1 MLNKVILI
9 GRTTR
14 DVDFR
19 RTSTGTPVATFTLA
33 LDNRF
38 VLKDG
43 KPTTDFINCVAWN
56 RTAETM
62 DKYVKKGMMIAVEGR
77 IQTRNYENKDGN
89 KVYVT
94 EVVCE
99 NMRMLESRGTSSGAT
114 YLEDYE
120 PDNGGYQKDDSS
132 DTETITST
140 DTGVDFNISE
150 DDLPF

>member
-19 RTSTGTPVATFTLA
+19 RTTTGTPVATFTLA

-43 KPTTDFINCVAWN
+43 KPTTDFINCIAWN
-56 RTAETM
+56 KTAETM
-62 DKYVKKGMMIAVEGR
+62 DKYVKKGMLIAVEGR
-77 IQTRNYENKDGN
+77 LQTRNYENKDGN

-94 EVVCE
+94 EVVCD
-99 NMRMLESRGTSSGAT
+99 NMRMLESRNSGSSST

-120 PDNGGYQKDDSS
+120 PSNNGYTSDSV
-132 DTETITST
+132 T
-140 DTGVDFNISE
+140 DTSNNTSDVELNISE

>member
-19 RTSTGTPVATFTLA
+19 RTASGTPVATFTLA

-56 RTAETM
+56 KTAETM

-99 NMRMLESRGTSSGAT
+99 NMRMLESKGSNSSST

-120 PDNGGYQKDDSS
+120 PSDDGYQKDESS
-132 DTETITST
+132 AADVNST
-140 DTGVDFNISE
+140 DSVDFNISE

>member
-19 RTSTGTPVATFTLA
+19 RTSSGTPVATFTLA

-56 RTAETM
+56 KTAETM
-62 DKYVKKGMMIAVEGR
+62 EKYVKKGAMIAVEGR

-99 NMRMLESRGTSSGAT
+99 NMRMLDTRTTGSNGT

-120 PDNGGYQKDDSS
+120 PNNDYQKDN
-132 DTETITST
+132 ENTIGTSN
-140 DTGVDFNISE
+140 DVEFNISE

>member
-19 RTSTGTPVATFTLA
+19 RTSSGTPVATFTLA

-62 DKYVKKGMMIAVEGR
+62 DKYVKKGALIAIEGR

-89 KVYVT
+89 RVYVT
-94 EVVCE
+94 EIVCE
-99 NMRMLESRGTSSGAT
+99 NMRMLETKNSNNGT
-114 YLEDYE
+114 YLDEYE
-120 PDNGGYQKDDSS
+120 PNNGIENNESAS
-132 DTETITST
+132 NTSN
-140 DTGVDFNISE
+140 DVEFNISE

>member
-19 RTSTGTPVATFTLA
+19 RTSNGTPVATFTLA
-33 LDNRF
+33 LDNRY

-56 RTAETM
+56 KTAETM
-62 DKYVKKGMMIAVEGR
+62 DKYVKKGALIAVEGR

-99 NMRMLESRGTSSGAT
+99 NMRMLDTRNSSNNST

-120 PDNGGYQKDDSS
+120 PSNNGYQKDEDN
-132 DTETITST
+132 TENVTNNN
-140 DTGVDFNISE
+140 VEFNISE

>member
-19 RTSTGTPVATFTLA
+19 RTTSGTPVATFTLA

-56 RTAETM
+56 KTAETM
-62 DKYVKKGMMIAVEGR
+62 DKYVKKGMLIAVEGR
-77 IQTRNYENKDGN
+77 LQTRNYENKDGN

-94 EVVCE
+94 EVVCD
-99 NMRMLESRGTSSGAT
+99 NMRMLESRNSGSSAT

-120 PDNGGYQKDDSS
+120 PSNSGYTSDSV
-132 DTETITST
+132 T
-140 DTGVDFNISE
+140 DTSNNTSDVELNISE

>member
-1 MLNKVILI
+1 MLNRVILI

-19 RTSTGTPVATFTLA
+19 RTSNGTPVASFTLA

-43 KPTTDFINCVAWN
+43 KPTTDFINCIAWN
-56 RTAETM
+56 KTAETM
-62 DKYVKKGMMIAVEGR
+62 DKYVKKGMLIAVEGR
-77 IQTRNYENKDGN
+77 LQTRNYENKDGN

-94 EVVCE
+94 EVVCD
-99 NMRMLESRGTSSGAT
+99 NMRMLESRNNNNSTAT

-120 PDNGGYQKDDSS
+120 PANSGYTSDSVTNNTS
-132 DTETITST
+132 DVEL
-140 DTGVDFNISE
+140 NISE